1 MKIVLSCLL
10 MFFSSMSWSHPVIY
24 QEGWVF
30 SQMSMKDMTDLNVS
44 YSLTHR
50 WSMGYQFFRLE
61 NPQGDADQF
70 NLFKLN
76 HLLKRFNGKDSQAN
90 IYLHSGLGHAEN
102 AVLKN
107 RLGWMGGVEADWE
120 TRTLFTSLK
129 YLHYGTSQSDHPV
142 IVGRLGFSPFKADFN
157 SLQSWAMLQVW
168 SDPVTSREVKVTP
181 LLRFF
186 YQNVLWEMGAST
198 KGDMM
203 LNLMVHY

>member
-1 MKIVLSCLL
+1 MRVALVVFLFILSIP
-10 MFFSSMSWSHPVIY
+10 SWGHPVIY
-24 QEGWVF
+24 QEGWVV
-30 SQMSMKDMTDLNVS
+30 SQMSMKDMTDANIG

-61 NPQGDADQF
+61 NTQGESDQF
-70 NLFKLN
+70 NLFKVN
-76 HLLKRFNGKDSQAN
+76 HLLKRFNAKDSQAN
-90 IYLHSGLGHAEN
+90 IYLHSGLGHAQN
-102 AVLKN
+102 AQFDN
-107 RLGWMGGVEADWE
+107 RLGWMGGIEADWE

-129 YLHYGTSQSDHPV
+129 YLHYGTSQTDHPV
-142 IVGRLGFSPFKADFN
+142 VVGRVGFSPLKADFN

-168 SDPVTSREVKVTP
+168 SDPVTSREVKITP

>member
-1 MKIVLSCLL
+1 M
-10 MFFSSMSWSHPVIY
+10 
-24 QEGWVF
+24 
-30 SQMSMKDMTDLNVS
+30 SQMSMKDMTDTNLS

-61 NPQGDADQF
+61 DAQGNTDQF
-70 NLFKLN
+70 NLIKMN

-90 IYLHSGLGHAEN
+90 IYLHSGLGHAQYLDN
-102 AVLKN
+102 KN

-129 YLHYGTSQSDHPV
+129 YLHYGTSGTDHPV
-142 IVGRLGFSPFKADFN
+142 VVGRVGFSPFKADFN
-157 SLQSWAMLQVW
+157 SLQSWAMLQLW

>member
-1 MKIVLSCLL
+1 MVLVFTFILSC
-10 MFFSSMSWSHPVIY
+10 FTAASWAHPVIY
-24 QEGWVF
+24 QEGWVL
-30 SQMSMKDMTDLNVS
+30 SQMSMKDMTDTNLS

-50 WSMGYQFFRLE
+50 WSMGYQYFRLE
-61 NPQGDADQF
+61 DAQGQADQF
-70 NLFKLN
+70 NFFKVN
-76 HLLKRFNGKDSQAN
+76 HLLKRFNGKNSQAN
-90 IYLHSGLGHAEN
+90 IYLHSGLGHAQN
-102 AVLKN
+102 VDFNN
-107 RLGWMGGVEADWE
+107 RLGWMGGLEADWE

-129 YLHYGTSQSDHPV
+129 YLHYGTSRTDHPV
-142 IVGRLGFSPFKADFN
+142 IVGRVGFSPFKADFN